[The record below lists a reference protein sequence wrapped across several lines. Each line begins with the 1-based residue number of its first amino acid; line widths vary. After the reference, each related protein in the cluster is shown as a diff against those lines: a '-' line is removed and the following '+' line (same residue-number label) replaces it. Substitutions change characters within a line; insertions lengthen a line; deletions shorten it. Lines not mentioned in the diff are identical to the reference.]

1 MITDEELLMQA
12 AAMPTV
18 YVDGF
23 GAFRKING
31 VLRCVG
37 YVLGSGAQLNLIV
50 SLTGAETSTIEAKRV
65 LEEKP
70 VKMQPRLDALHMA
83 H

>member
-1 MITDEELLMQA
+1 MNEEELLRQA
-12 AAMPTV
+12 TNAPSM
-18 YVDGF
+18 YFDGF

-50 SLTGAETSTIEAKRV
+50 SLVGAEAAYIETKRTLEAGPNKSITIAERT
-65 LEEKP
+65 
-70 VKMQPRLDALHMA
+70 RLA

>member
-1 MITDEELLMQA
+1 MEDEELLLQA
-12 AAMPTV
+12 AEKPTS

-37 YVLGSGAQLNLIV
+37 YIIGSGAQMNLIV
-50 SLTGAETSTIEAKRV
+50 SLAGAEAANSEARRI
-65 LEEKP
+65 LDEKP
-70 VKMQPRLDALHMA
+70 VKGINMLERMRLTH
-83 H
+83 

>member
-1 MITDEELLMQA
+1 MTDEELLLEAATMQ
-12 AAMPTV
+12 TV

-37 YVLGSGAQLNLIV
+37 YVIGSGAQLNLVV
-50 SLTGAETSTIEAKRV
+50 SLSGAEAGCIEAQRV
-65 LEEKP
+65 LNEKP
-70 VKMQPRLDALHMA
+70 VKTSAMAELLRLA

>member
-1 MITDEELLMQA
+1 MNDKELLFQA
-12 AAMPTV
+12 AGTQTI

-23 GAFRKING
+23 GAFRKVNG

-37 YVLGSGAQLNLIV
+37 FTIDGGAQLNLIV
-50 SLTGAETSTIEAKRV
+50 SLIGAEAGIADARRTLDEDGSKSI
-65 LEEKP
+65 
-70 VKMQPRLDALHMA
+70 MQDRLRLA

>member
-1 MITDEELLMQA
+1 MEDQELLLQA
-12 AAMPTV
+12 AGIPTV
-18 YVDGF
+18 YLDGF

-37 YVLGSGAQLNLIV
+37 YVIDSGAQLNLVV
-50 SLTGAETSTIEAKRV
+50 SLTGVEAGIAEARRT
-65 LEEKP
+65 LDEKP
-70 VKMQPRLDALHMA
+70 VKPDAKWGRLRLA

>member
-1 MITDEELLMQA
+1 MNDEDLLQQA
-12 AAMPTV
+12 AEMRTV

-23 GAFRKING
+23 GAFRKLNG

-37 YVLGSGAQLNLIV
+37 YVIGSGAQLNLIV
-50 SLTGAETSTIEAKRV
+50 SLTGAEAANTEARRV
-65 LEEKP
+65 LEEPPTK
-70 VKMQPRLDALHMA
+70 RCASGDWLRIA

>member
-1 MITDEELLMQA
+1 MNDEELLVQATGMQ
-12 AAMPTV
+12 TI

-31 VLRCVG
+31 VLRCIG
-37 YVLGSGAQLNLIV
+37 FTIDGGAQLNLIV
-50 SLTGAETSTIEAKRV
+50 SLVGAEAGIADARRT
-65 LEEKP
+65 LDEKGIKSIIP
-70 VKMQPRLDALHMA
+70 DRLRLA

>member
-1 MITDEELLMQA
+1 MNDEELLQQA
-12 AAMPTV
+12 AGTPTV
-18 YVDGF
+18 YLDGF

-37 YVLGSGAQLNLIV
+37 YVIESGAQLNLVV
-50 SLTGAETSTIEAKRV
+50 SLSGVENGITEARRV
-65 LEEKP
+65 LDEKP
-70 VKMQPRLDALHMA
+70 TKCIAIMDRLKLA

>member
-1 MITDEELLMQA
+1 MEDDELLLQA
-12 AAMPTV
+12 ANVATM
-18 YVDGF
+18 YFDGF

-37 YVLGSGAQLNLIV
+37 YVIGGGAQLNLII
-50 SLTGAETSTIEAKRV
+50 SLTGADAANIEARRV

-70 VKMQPRLDALHMA
+70 AKAVTIMERLRLA

>member
-1 MITDEELLMQA
+1 MNDEELLSQA
-12 AAMPTV
+12 AGMPTI

-23 GAFRKING
+23 GAFRKLNG

-37 YVLGSGAQLNLIV
+37 FVVGSGAQINLIV
-50 SLTGAETSTIEAKRV
+50 SLTGAEAGIADAR
-65 LEEKP
+65 LALDEESSKSFP
-70 VKMQPRLDALHMA
+70 TTKLLRLA

>member
-1 MITDEELLMQA
+1 MNDKELLFQATGMQ
-12 AAMPTV
+12 TI

-23 GAFRKING
+23 GAFRKVNG

-37 YVLGSGAQLNLIV
+37 FTIDGGAQLNLIV
-50 SLTGAETSTIEAKRV
+50 SLIGAEAGIADARRTLDEDGSKSI
-65 LEEKP
+65 
-70 VKMQPRLDALHMA
+70 MQDRLRLA

>member
-1 MITDEELLMQA
+1 MNEEELLSQA
-12 AAMPTV
+12 TNVPSM
-18 YVDGF
+18 YFDGF

-50 SLTGAETSTIEAKRV
+50 SLVGAEAAYLETKRA
-65 LEEKP
+65 LDSGPNKSAIIAQR
-70 VKMQPRLDALHMA
+70 MRLA